1 MAPVVALQ
9 AEIASPEDK
18 QYLANALFHLRIP
31 PSGNL
36 DSDVR
41 QLAKAIDACV
51 FILVLFFVLHS
62 RSHMYFISLRLVE
75 DLGLRTDLAAYDVP
89 TVDLPDI
96 AAKALGSAE
105 HPHFAKVVNVLES
118 IHPGAK

>member
-1 MAPVVALQ
+1 MVPVVALQ

-31 PSGNL
+31 PSGDL

-51 FILVLFFVLHS
+51 FIFILFFVLHS

-75 DLGLRTDLAAYDVP
+75 DLGLKTDLAAYDVP

-105 HPHFAKVVNVLES
+105 HPHFAKVVNFLEG